1 MKTKRLILILDGVLA
16 FLVLCSGWIARLM
29 LQVLPDC
36 FVTRLGMECPACGGT
51 RCIQAMAAGDLAA
64 AFAYNGYIFVTAICA
79 GIIFLGLNFGYVFSV
94 SWCRK
99 WMQRIPVA
107 RLVILW
113 AVGFVLFGILRNLI

>member
-51 RCIQAMAAGDLAA
+51 RCIQAMAAGKWGA
-64 AFAYNGYIFVTAICA
+64 AFAYNGYIFITAILA
-79 GIIFLGLNFGYVFSV
+79 GIVLIGLNMGFVFSI

-99 WMQRIPVA
+99 GLQRIPVA
-107 RLVILW
+107 RLVIIW
-113 AVGFVLFGILRNLI
+113 AVGFVLFGILRNLV